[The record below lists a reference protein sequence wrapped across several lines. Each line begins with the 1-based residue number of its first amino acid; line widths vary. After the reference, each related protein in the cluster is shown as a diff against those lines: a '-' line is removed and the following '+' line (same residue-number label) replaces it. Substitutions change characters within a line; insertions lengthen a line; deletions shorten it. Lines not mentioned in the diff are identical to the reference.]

1 MRKKFR
7 ELTKEEIKLIKTS
20 ALAEKHKCSDVYVR
34 CVLTGARAAKTALAK
49 LILRDAHDVLAIY
62 NRDTSKL
69 METKR

>member
-1 MRKKFR
+1 MRKKFK

-34 CVLTGARAAKTALAK
+34 CVLTGARAAKTPLAK
-49 LILRDAHDVLAIY
+49 LILRDASDILAIY
-62 NRDTSKL
+62 YRDTNKL